1 MFGLYGV
8 CFVQVSDKL
17 GHDFM
22 STQAG
27 ALSAITFMLVHVE
40 HILNMHRTAC
50 LHIKTACLLKNNP
63 SNLSLIW
70 SDSRL
75 DRWLWGRNY

>member
-8 CFVQVSDKL
+8 CFVKVSDKL
-17 GHDFM
+17 DYDFM

-27 ALSAITFMLVHVE
+27 ALSTITFMLIHVE
-40 HILNMHRTAC
+40 HILNMHGKAR
-50 LHIKTACLLKNNP
+50 LHMKAAWSLMKNNP

-75 DRWLWGRNY
+75 DRRL